1 MDESWK
7 SIPGYEAYDVSD
19 RGNVRRNGRVLKLG
33 TDKDGYHR
41 INLYNNNIKKTLKMH
56 RLVAEAFIPNPE
68 NKPTVDHI
76 NHVRSD
82 NRVENL
88 RWATHS
94 EQKLYSPSPIGVSGH
109 RHISKYRKGWRV
121 QIKRNTIY
129 IYNKYCPTLEEAIE
143 ARDQF
148 LESHFNSSELGNS
161 VPEVI

>member
-19 RGNVRRNGRVLKLG
+19 RGNVRRNGRVLKPG
-33 TDKDGYHR
+33 TDKGYHR
-41 INLYNNNIKKTLKMH
+41 CILSKNNSQTHYSIH

-94 EQKLYSPSPIGVSGH
+94 EQRLYSPPPLSASGH
-109 RHISKYRKGWRV
+109 RHISKYRNSWGV
-121 QIKRNTIY
+121 VIKRNNIKIFY
-129 IYNKYCPTLEEAIE
+129 KYFPTLEEAIE

-148 LESHFNSSELGNS
+148 LESHLNSGQLGNS
-161 VPEVI
+161 VTEVI

>member
-1 MDESWK
+1 MDEFWK
-7 SIPGYEAYDVSD
+7 SIPGYEAYDVSN
-19 RGNVRRNGRVLKLG
+19 RGNVRRNGRVLKPNN
-33 TDKDGYHR
+33 KDGYHH
-41 INLYNNNIKKTLKMH
+41 INLCNNNIKKTLKMH
-56 RLVAEAFIPNPE
+56 RLVALAFIPNPD

-94 EQKLYSPSPIGVSGH
+94 EQTIHSPPPLSASGH
-109 RHISKYRKGWRV
+109 RHIYKYKYGWTV

-148 LESHFNSSELGNS
+148 LKSHLNSCQFSNP
-161 VPEVI
+161 VFEVI